1 MNILFRPK
9 KSPSPPLRRVL
20 KQFFQCLKQ
29 YEDPKNDI
37 AYWYGERALTGL
49 LASASWMTHTG
60 WSLEE
65 FTGLRR
71 KSSRKNGS
79 GKGDL
84 WLGSGGK
91 EYTIEQK
98 FTWPTQVS
106 NVSRWKTTVN
116 KKLSRASSQLEALA
130 LIYRCGKPLA
140 VCYVVP
146 AIPLGKKVLTNK
158 SVSTA
163 MKHFAE
169 MMTKNNAHTEVIGYW
184 LDDVK
189 LAPQAASSKKGKRY
203 AYPGVA
209 IVVRYRDRW
218 RFPSK

>member
-20 KQFFQCLKQ
+20 KQFFRCLKE
-29 YEDPKNDI
+29 YEDPKDI

-49 LASASWMTHTG
+49 LASASWMTRTG

-71 KSSRKNGS
+71 KSRRKNGS

-84 WLGSGGK
+84 WLGVGGK
-91 EYTIEQK
+91 EYTIEAK
-98 FTWPTQVS
+98 VTWPTQVS
-106 NVSRWKTTVN
+106 NVSLWKTTVN
-116 KKLSRASSQLEALA
+116 KKLSRASGQLDALA
-130 LIYRCGKPLA
+130 HIYRCGKPLA

-169 MMTKNNAHTEVIGYW
+169 MMTKNNAHTEVIGY
-184 LDDVK
+184 
-189 LAPQAASSKKGKRY
+189 
-203 AYPGVA
+203 
-209 IVVRYRDRW
+209 
-218 RFPSK
+218 